1 MFAPHGRDQAPNTQ
15 RVRGLC
21 PRAFSA
27 KSAVPSP
34 NESAAFVRVYLPP
47 PTTLNFGR
55 ATTIF
60 DGSDQDICWAP
71 VGRFRLKPRTR
82 YHQVPTGN
90 GRTTDVPSVIVPSA
104 PWFCG
109 FGCGVNG

>member
-1 MFAPHGRDQAPNTQ
+1 MFAAHGSEEPPTTQ
-15 RVRGLC
+15 GARGLC

-27 KSAVPSP
+27 SAVPSP
-34 NESAAFVRVYLPP
+34 SESAAFVRSYLPP
-47 PTTLNFGR
+47 PTTRNFGF

-82 YHQVPTGN
+82 YHHVPAGS
-90 GRTTDVPSVIVPSA
+90 GRTVDVPSVIVPSA

-109 FGCGVNG
+109 FGCGLNG